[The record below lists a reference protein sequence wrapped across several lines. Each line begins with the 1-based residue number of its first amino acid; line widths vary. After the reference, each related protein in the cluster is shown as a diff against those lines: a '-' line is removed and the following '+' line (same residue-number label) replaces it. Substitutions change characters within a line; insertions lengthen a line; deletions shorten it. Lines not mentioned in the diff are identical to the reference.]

1 MFTDVHDYVN
11 PGYSFS
17 NRVFR
22 IPIPQF
28 FMLLYFNKEGI
39 INLFPH
45 KPFQL
50 AGFSILFVSATY
62 KAQKTEK
69 DSIYTSIQTVE
80 IVGRKS
86 KDYISDYS
94 FAATK
99 TAMKNKDLPL
109 TLNTVT
115 KELIHDSQAFRLG
128 DVLKNVAGVSS
139 VSFYNQYSIR
149 GISQNEEGQIINGMR
164 TRQYYFLQPMT
175 AHIERVEVFKGP
187 ASITMSSA
195 DPGGTINMVT
205 KKPLA
210 SSRYEVSLSGGS
222 FDTYRLTADLTGPLN
237 KSKTLLYRLNA
248 AHQDA
253 GSFRDHVKNN
263 GLLIAP
269 SLSFIPNDK
278 TSVNVEMIYNE
289 MNGNLDRGQ
298 PIFGAVAGKTD
309 LNSTPISLNLGA
321 PGDYFKTKDL
331 TLMGSLSHRLNKSIS
346 FNASYMKQFWDED
359 THETRTTN
367 SFVPDISNNPVPS
380 LAMMQYL
387 ERIQHWSVDNINVYF
402 NFSYKT
408 GTFHHQTLVGY
419 DSHAWEKKSGG
430 KQDAARGFL
439 MNDGSVSSSYNTTN
453 AALYQTM
460 VYNGIT
466 LPKPNVHPFDL
477 TPGAV
482 NHQGKD
488 YSVLNV
494 INPLPTALTTTHAAY
509 VQHLLTWKKFKLLA
523 GVRQEWF
530 QDITNYKKAEES
542 AFRNRKMLYRLGL
555 TYSINKN
562 TNIYGTYLT
571 GYQPQSNTI
580 SLMPQTANFTGSISA
595 SLYKPL
601 LSDLKEI
608 GVKTKLFKK
617 INAGFSVYEIHQKNI
632 LVNANNP
639 AEPDQLIQR
648 GADRSR
654 GFEAEFT
661 GYIVPQWN
669 IYAGYSYIDAKVW
682 DDSNLAL
689 IGLAKENTSKNSVNI
704 WTRYN
709 FTNIQALENF
719 GIGAGMLYQSKKI
732 PWYTRSFE
740 LPAYTTLDAAL
751 YYSVSPTKLQ
761 LALNVNNITN
771 TTYWSG
777 AQNYLRLF
785 PGSPRNY
792 LFTATYTF

>member
-1 MFTDVHDYVN
+1 M
-11 PGYSFS
+11 SFNS
-17 NRVFR
+17 H
-22 IPIPQF
+22 QT
-28 FMLLYFNKEGI
+28 GI
-39 INLFPH
+39 IHFISC
-45 KPFQL
+45 KPFHW
-50 AGFSILFVSATY
+50 ATFSFFLSSIAVH
-62 KAQKTEK
+62 AQKAKEDTV
-69 DSIYTSIQTVE
+69 STTIQTVE

-86 KDYISDYS
+86 KAYTSDYS

-99 TAMKNKDLPL
+99 IAMKNKDLPL

-115 KELIHDSQAFRLG
+115 KELISDRQAFRLG
-128 DVLKNVAGVSS
+128 DVLKNVAGVSNA
-139 VSFYNQYSIR
+139 SFYNQYSIR

-175 AHIERVEVFKGP
+175 PHIERVEVFKGP
-187 ASITMSSA
+187 ASITMSSV

-205 KKPLA
+205 KKPLT
-210 SSRYEVSLSGGS
+210 SPRYEMSLSGGS
-222 FDTYRLTADLTGPLN
+222 FDTYRLSADLTGPLN
-237 KSKTLLYRLNA
+237 KSRTLLYRFNG
-248 AHQDA
+248 AHQNA
-253 GSFRDHVKNN
+253 RSFRDNVKNN

-269 SLSFIPNDK
+269 SISFVPNDK
-278 TSVNVEMIYNE
+278 TSVNVEMIYSE

-298 PIFGAVAGKTD
+298 PIFGAVAGKTN

-331 TLMGSLSHRLNKSIS
+331 TLMGSLSHHFNKSIS
-346 FNASYMKQFWDED
+346 FNASYMKQRWDED

-367 SFVPDISNNPVPS
+367 SFVPDINNKPISS

-387 ERIQHWSVDNINVYF
+387 ERIQHWSVDNINAYF
-402 NFSYKT
+402 NFTYKT
-408 GTFHHQTLVGY
+408 GAFEHQTLVGY
-419 DSHAWEKKSGG
+419 DSHIWEKKSGG

-439 MNDGSVSSSYNTTN
+439 LKDGTVASSYNAAN
-453 AALYQTM
+453 AALYETII
-460 VYNGIT
+460 YNGII
-466 LPKPNVHPFDL
+466 LPKPNVNPFDL

-488 YSVLNV
+488 YAVLNI

-509 VQHLLTWKKFKLLA
+509 IQHLVTWKKLKLLA
-523 GVRQEWF
+523 GLRQEWF
-530 QDITNYKKAEES
+530 QDITNYKKQEES
-542 AFRNRKMLYRLGL
+542 SFRNQKMLYRVGL
-555 TYSINKN
+555 TYSITEN

-580 SLMPQTANFTGSISA
+580 SLMPQTANFTGAVSA

-601 LSDLKEI
+601 LSDLKEF

-617 INAGFSVYEIHQKNI
+617 IDASFSVYEINQKNI

-661 GYIVPQWN
+661 GYLLPQWH
-669 IYAGYSYIDAKVW
+669 IYAGYSYIDAKVK
-682 DDSNLAL
+682 DDSNPAL
-689 IGLAKENTSKNSVNI
+689 IGLAKENTSKNSVNL

-709 FTNIQALENF
+709 FTNIQALKDF

-732 PWYTRSFE
+732 PWFTRSFE
-740 LPAYTTLDAAL
+740 LPAYTTLDVAL
-751 YYSVSPTKLQ
+751 YYSVPQTRLQ

-771 TTYWSG
+771 TTYWVG

-785 PGSPRNY
+785 PGAPRNY
-792 LFTATYTF
+792 LFTATFKI

>member
-1 MFTDVHDYVN
+1 MIHFISSRPFKVGCFSLFLFST
-11 PGYSFS
+11 SF
-17 NRVFR
+17 
-22 IPIPQF
+22 
-28 FMLLYFNKEGI
+28 
-39 INLFPH
+39 H
-45 KPFQL
+45 
-50 AGFSILFVSATY
+50 
-62 KAQKTEK
+62 AQEIEK
-69 DSIYTSIQTVE
+69 DSIDTTIQTVE
-80 IVGRKS
+80 IIGRKS
-86 KDYISDYS
+86 KDYTSDYS

-99 TAMKNKDLPL
+99 IAMKNKDIPL

-115 KELIHDSQAFRLG
+115 KELITDRQAFRLG
-128 DVLKNVAGVSS
+128 DVLKNIAGVSNA
-139 VSFYNQYSIR
+139 SFYNQYSIR

-175 AHIERVEVFKGP
+175 PHIERVEVFKGP
-187 ASITMSSA
+187 ASITMSSV

-210 SSRYEVSLSGGS
+210 NPRYEISLSGGS
-222 FDTYRLTADLTGPLN
+222 FETYRLSTDLTGPLN
-237 KSKTLLYRLNA
+237 KGKTLLYRFNG

-253 GSFRDHVKNN
+253 RSFRDNVKNN

-278 TSVNVEMIYNE
+278 TSVNIEMIYNE
-289 MNGNLDRGQ
+289 MDGNLDRGQ

-331 TLMGSLSHRLNKSIS
+331 TLMGSLAHHFNKNIS

-367 SFVPDISNNPVPS
+367 SFVPDINNQPISS

-387 ERIQHWSVDNINVYF
+387 ERIQHWSVDNINAYF
-402 NFSYKT
+402 NFTYKT
-408 GTFHHQTLVGY
+408 GAFDHQTLIGY
-419 DSHAWEKKSGG
+419 DSHIWEKKSGG

-439 MNDGSVSSSYNTTN
+439 MKDGTVNSSYNPSN

-466 LPKPNVHPFDL
+466 LPKPNVNPFDL
-477 TPGAV
+477 TPGAL

-488 YSVLNV
+488 YAVLNV
-494 INPLPTALTTTHAAY
+494 INPLTPALTITHAAY
-509 VQHLLTWKKFKLLA
+509 IQHLLTWKKFKLLA
-523 GVRQEWF
+523 GLRQEWF
-530 QDITNYKKAEES
+530 QDITNYKKAQES
-542 AFRNRKMLYRLGL
+542 SFKNQKLLYRVGL
-555 TYSINKN
+555 TYSITES

-580 SLMPQTANFTGSISA
+580 SLMPQTANFTGAISA

-601 LSDLKEI
+601 LSDLKEL
-608 GVKTKLFKK
+608 GVKTKFLKK
-617 INAGFSVYEIHQKNI
+617 IDASFSVYEINQKNI

-661 GYIVPQWN
+661 GYILPQWH
-669 IYAGYSYIDAKVW
+669 IYAGYSYIDAKVL
-682 DDSNLAL
+682 DDSNPAL
-689 IGLAKENTSKNSVNI
+689 IGLAKENTSKNSVNL

-709 FTNIQALENF
+709 FTNIQALKDF

-732 PWYTRSFE
+732 PWFTRSFE
-740 LPAYTTLDAAL
+740 LPAYTALDVAL
-751 YYSVSPTKLQ
+751 YYSVPQSKIQ
-761 LALNVNNITN
+761 LSLNLNNIMN
-771 TTYWSG
+771 TTYWVG

-785 PGSPRNY
+785 PGAPRNY
-792 LFTATYTF
+792 LFTATYKI

>member
-1 MFTDVHDYVN
+1 M
-11 PGYSFS
+11 SFNS
-17 NRVFR
+17 H
-22 IPIPQF
+22 QT
-28 FMLLYFNKEGI
+28 GI
-39 INLFPH
+39 IH
-45 KPFQL
+45 CISCKPFHW
-50 AGFSILFVSATY
+50 ATFSFFLSSIAVHAQKAKGDTVSAT
-62 KAQKTEK
+62 
-69 DSIYTSIQTVE
+69 IQTVE

-86 KDYISDYS
+86 KAYTSDYS

-99 TAMKNKDLPL
+99 IAMKNKDLPL

-115 KELIHDSQAFRLG
+115 KELITDRQAFRLG
-128 DVLKNVAGVSS
+128 DVLKNVAGVSNA
-139 VSFYNQYSIR
+139 SFYNQYSIR

-175 AHIERVEVFKGP
+175 PHIERVEVFKGP
-187 ASITMSSA
+187 ASITMSSV

-205 KKPLA
+205 KKPLT
-210 SSRYEVSLSGGS
+210 SPRYEMSLSGGS
-222 FDTYRLTADLTGPLN
+222 FDTYRLSADLTGPLN
-237 KSKTLLYRLNA
+237 KSRTLLYRFNGAYQNA
-248 AHQDA
+248 R
-253 GSFRDHVKNN
+253 SFRDNVKNN

-269 SLSFIPNDK
+269 SISFVPNDK
-278 TSVNVEMIYNE
+278 TSVNVEMIYSE

-298 PIFGAVAGKTD
+298 PIFGAVAGKTN

-331 TLMGSLSHRLNKSIS
+331 TLMGSLSHHFNKSIS
-346 FNASYMKQFWDED
+346 FNASYMKQRWDED

-367 SFVPDISNNPVPS
+367 SFVPDINNKPISS

-387 ERIQHWSVDNINVYF
+387 ERIQHWSVDNINAYF
-402 NFSYKT
+402 NFTYKT
-408 GTFHHQTLVGY
+408 GAFEHQTLVGY
-419 DSHAWEKKSGG
+419 DSHIWEKKSGG

-439 MNDGSVSSSYNTTN
+439 LKDGTVASSYNAAN
-453 AALYQTM
+453 AALYETII
-460 VYNGIT
+460 YNGIT
-466 LPKPNVHPFDL
+466 LPKPNVNPFDL

-488 YSVLNV
+488 YAVLNI

-509 VQHLLTWKKFKLLA
+509 IQHLVTWKKLKLLA
-523 GVRQEWF
+523 GLRQEWF
-530 QDITNYKKAEES
+530 QDITNYKKQEES
-542 AFRNRKMLYRLGL
+542 SFRNQKMLYRVGL
-555 TYSINKN
+555 TYSITEN

-580 SLMPQTANFTGSISA
+580 SLMPQTANFTGAVSA

-601 LSDLKEI
+601 LSDLKEF

-617 INAGFSVYEIHQKNI
+617 IDASFSVYEINQKNI

-661 GYIVPQWN
+661 GYLLPQWH
-669 IYAGYSYIDAKVW
+669 IYAGYSYIDAKVKY
-682 DDSNLAL
+682 DSNPAL
-689 IGLAKENTSKNSVNI
+689 IGLAKENTSKNSVNL

-709 FTNIQALENF
+709 FTNIQALKDF

-732 PWYTRSFE
+732 PWFTRSFE
-740 LPAYTTLDAAL
+740 LPAYTTLDVAL
-751 YYSVSPTKLQ
+751 YYSVPQTRLQ
-761 LALNVNNITN
+761 LALNVNNINN
-771 TTYWSG
+771 TTYWVG

-785 PGSPRNY
+785 PGAPRNY
-792 LFTATYTF
+792 LFTATFKI

>member
-1 MFTDVHDYVN
+1 M
-11 PGYSFS
+11 SFNS
-17 NRVFR
+17 H
-22 IPIPQF
+22 QT
-28 FMLLYFNKEGI
+28 GI
-39 INLFPH
+39 IHFISC
-45 KPFQL
+45 KPFHW
-50 AGFSILFVSATY
+50 ATFSFFLSSIAVH
-62 KAQKTEK
+62 AQKAKGDTV
-69 DSIYTSIQTVE
+69 STTIQTVE

-86 KDYISDYS
+86 KAYTSDYS

-99 TAMKNKDLPL
+99 IAMKNKDLPL

-115 KELIHDSQAFRLG
+115 KELITDRQAFRLG
-128 DVLKNVAGVSS
+128 DVLKNVAGVSNA
-139 VSFYNQYSIR
+139 SFYNQYSIR

-175 AHIERVEVFKGP
+175 PHIERVEVFKGP
-187 ASITMSSA
+187 ASITMSSV

-205 KKPLA
+205 KKPLT
-210 SSRYEVSLSGGS
+210 SPRYEMSLSGGS
-222 FDTYRLTADLTGPLN
+222 FDTYRLSADLTGPFN
-237 KSKTLLYRLNA
+237 KSRTLLYRFNG
-248 AHQDA
+248 AHQNA
-253 GSFRDHVKNN
+253 RSFRDNVKNN

-269 SLSFIPNDK
+269 SISFVPNDK
-278 TSVNVEMIYNE
+278 TSVNVEMIYSE

-298 PIFGAVAGKTD
+298 PIFGAVAGKTN

-331 TLMGSLSHRLNKSIS
+331 TLMGSLSHHFNKSIS
-346 FNASYMKQFWDED
+346 FNASYMKQRWDED

-367 SFVPDISNNPVPS
+367 SFVPDINNKPISS

-387 ERIQHWSVDNINVYF
+387 ERIQHWSVDNINAYF
-402 NFSYKT
+402 NFTYKT
-408 GTFHHQTLVGY
+408 GAFEHQTLVGY
-419 DSHAWEKKSGG
+419 DSHIWEKKSGG

-439 MNDGSVSSSYNTTN
+439 LKDGTVASSYNAAN
-453 AALYQTM
+453 ATLYETII
-460 VYNGIT
+460 YNGIT
-466 LPKPNVHPFDL
+466 LPKPNVTPFDL

-488 YSVLNV
+488 YAVLNI

-509 VQHLLTWKKFKLLA
+509 IQHLVTWKKLKLLA
-523 GVRQEWF
+523 GLRQEWF
-530 QDITNYKKAEES
+530 QDITNYKKQEES
-542 AFRNRKMLYRLGL
+542 SFRNQKMLYRVGL
-555 TYSINKN
+555 TYSITEN

-580 SLMPQTANFTGSISA
+580 SLMPQTANFTGAVSA

-601 LSDLKEI
+601 LSDLKEF

-617 INAGFSVYEIHQKNI
+617 IDASFSVYEINQKNI

-661 GYIVPQWN
+661 GYLLPQWH
-669 IYAGYSYIDAKVW
+669 IYAGYSYIDAKVK
-682 DDSNLAL
+682 DDSNPAL
-689 IGLAKENTSKNSVNI
+689 IGLAKENTSKNSVNL

-709 FTNIQALENF
+709 FTNIQALKDF

-732 PWYTRSFE
+732 PWFTRSFE
-740 LPAYTTLDAAL
+740 LPAYTTLDVAL
-751 YYSVSPTKLQ
+751 YYSVPQTRLQ

-771 TTYWSG
+771 TTYWVG

-785 PGSPRNY
+785 PGAPRNY
-792 LFTATYTF
+792 LFTATFKI

>member
-1 MFTDVHDYVN
+1 M
-11 PGYSFS
+11 SFNS
-17 NRVFR
+17 H
-22 IPIPQF
+22 QT
-28 FMLLYFNKEGI
+28 GI
-39 INLFPH
+39 IH
-45 KPFQL
+45 CISCKPFHWATL
-50 AGFSILFVSATY
+50 SFFLSSIAVH
-62 KAQKTEK
+62 AQKAKGDTV
-69 DSIYTSIQTVE
+69 STTIQTVE

-86 KDYISDYS
+86 KAYTSDYS

-99 TAMKNKDLPL
+99 IAMKNKDLPL

-115 KELIHDSQAFRLG
+115 KELITDRQAFRLG
-128 DVLKNVAGVSS
+128 DVLKNVAGVSNA
-139 VSFYNQYSIR
+139 SFYNQYSIR

-175 AHIERVEVFKGP
+175 PHIERVEVFKGP
-187 ASITMSSA
+187 ASITMSSV

-205 KKPLA
+205 KKPLT
-210 SSRYEVSLSGGS
+210 SPRYEMSLSGGS
-222 FDTYRLTADLTGPLN
+222 FDTYRLSADLTGPLN
-237 KSKTLLYRLNA
+237 KSRTLLYRFNG
-248 AHQDA
+248 AHQNA
-253 GSFRDHVKNN
+253 RSFRENVKNN

-269 SLSFIPNDK
+269 SISFVPNDK
-278 TSVNVEMIYNE
+278 TSVNVEMIYSE

-298 PIFGAVAGKTD
+298 PIFGAVAGKTN

-331 TLMGSLSHRLNKSIS
+331 TLMGSLSHHFNKSIS
-346 FNASYMKQFWDED
+346 FNASYMKQRWDED

-367 SFVPDISNNPVPS
+367 SFVPDINNKPISS

-387 ERIQHWSVDNINVYF
+387 ERIQHWSVDNINAYF
-402 NFSYKT
+402 NFTYKT
-408 GTFHHQTLVGY
+408 GAFEHQTLVGY
-419 DSHAWEKKSGG
+419 DSHIWEKKSGG

-439 MNDGSVSSSYNTTN
+439 LKDGTVASSYNAAN
-453 AALYQTM
+453 ATLYETII
-460 VYNGIT
+460 YNGIT
-466 LPKPNVHPFDL
+466 LPKPNVNPFDL

-488 YSVLNV
+488 YAVLNI

-509 VQHLLTWKKFKLLA
+509 IQHLVTWKKLKLLA
-523 GVRQEWF
+523 GLRQEWF
-530 QDITNYKKAEES
+530 QDITNYKKQEES
-542 AFRNRKMLYRLGL
+542 SFRNQKMLYRVGL
-555 TYSINKN
+555 TYSITEN

-580 SLMPQTANFTGSISA
+580 SLMPQTANFTGAVSA

-601 LSDLKEI
+601 LSDLKEF

-617 INAGFSVYEIHQKNI
+617 IDASFSVYEINQKNI

-661 GYIVPQWN
+661 GYLLPQWH
-669 IYAGYSYIDAKVW
+669 IYAGYSYIDAKVK
-682 DDSNLAL
+682 DDSNPAL
-689 IGLAKENTSKNSVNI
+689 IGLAKENTSKNSVNL

-709 FTNIQALENF
+709 FTNIQALKDF

-732 PWYTRSFE
+732 PWFTRSFE
-740 LPAYTTLDAAL
+740 LPAYTTLDVAL
-751 YYSVSPTKLQ
+751 YYSVPQTRLQ

-771 TTYWSG
+771 TTYWVG

-785 PGSPRNY
+785 PGAPRNY
-792 LFTATYTF
+792 LFTATFKI

>member
-1 MFTDVHDYVN
+1 M
-11 PGYSFS
+11 SFNS
-17 NRVFR
+17 H
-22 IPIPQF
+22 QT
-28 FMLLYFNKEGI
+28 GI
-39 INLFPH
+39 IH
-45 KPFQL
+45 CISCKPFHW
-50 AGFSILFVSATY
+50 ATFSFFLSSITVH
-62 KAQKTEK
+62 AQKAKGDTV
-69 DSIYTSIQTVE
+69 STTIQTVE

-86 KDYISDYS
+86 KAYTSDYS

-99 TAMKNKDLPL
+99 IAMKNKDLPL

-115 KELIHDSQAFRLG
+115 KELISDRQAFRLG
-128 DVLKNVAGVSS
+128 DVLKNVAGVSNA
-139 VSFYNQYSIR
+139 SFYNQYSIR

-175 AHIERVEVFKGP
+175 PHIERVEVFKGP
-187 ASITMSSA
+187 ASITMSSV

-205 KKPLA
+205 KKPLT
-210 SSRYEVSLSGGS
+210 SPRYEMSLSGGS
-222 FDTYRLTADLTGPLN
+222 FDTYRLSADLTGPLN
-237 KSKTLLYRLNA
+237 KSRTLLYRFNG
-248 AHQDA
+248 AHQNA
-253 GSFRDHVKNN
+253 RSFRDNVKNN

-269 SLSFIPNDK
+269 SISFVPNDK
-278 TSVNVEMIYNE
+278 TSVNVEMIYSE

-298 PIFGAVAGKTD
+298 PIFGAVAGKTN

-331 TLMGSLSHRLNKSIS
+331 TLMGSLSHHFNKSIS
-346 FNASYMKQFWDED
+346 FNASYMKQRWDED

-367 SFVPDISNNPVPS
+367 SFVPDINNKPISS

-387 ERIQHWSVDNINVYF
+387 ERIQHWSVDNINAYF
-402 NFSYKT
+402 NFTYKT
-408 GTFHHQTLVGY
+408 GAFEHQTLVGY
-419 DSHAWEKKSGG
+419 DSHIWEKKSGG

-439 MNDGSVSSSYNTTN
+439 LKDGTVASSYNAAN
-453 AALYQTM
+453 AALYETII
-460 VYNGIT
+460 YNGII
-466 LPKPNVHPFDL
+466 LPKPNVNPFDL

-488 YSVLNV
+488 YAVLNI

-509 VQHLLTWKKFKLLA
+509 IQHLVTWKKLKLLA
-523 GVRQEWF
+523 GLRQEWF
-530 QDITNYKKAEES
+530 QDITNYKKQEES
-542 AFRNRKMLYRLGL
+542 SFRNQKMLYRVGL
-555 TYSINKN
+555 TYSITEN

-580 SLMPQTANFTGSISA
+580 SLMPQTANFTGAVSA

-601 LSDLKEI
+601 LSDLKEF

-617 INAGFSVYEIHQKNI
+617 IDANFSVYEINQKNI

-661 GYIVPQWN
+661 GYLLPQWH
-669 IYAGYSYIDAKVW
+669 IYAGYSYIDAKVK
-682 DDSNLAL
+682 DDSNPAL
-689 IGLAKENTSKNSVNI
+689 IGLAKENTSKNSVNL

-709 FTNIQALENF
+709 FTNIQALKDF

-732 PWYTRSFE
+732 PWFTRSFE
-740 LPAYTTLDAAL
+740 LPAYTTLDVAL
-751 YYSVSPTKLQ
+751 YYSVPQTRLQ

-771 TTYWSG
+771 TTYWVG

-785 PGSPRNY
+785 PGAPRNY
-792 LFTATYTF
+792 LFTATFKI

>member
-1 MFTDVHDYVN
+1 M
-11 PGYSFS
+11 SFNS
-17 NRVFR
+17 H
-22 IPIPQF
+22 QT
-28 FMLLYFNKEGI
+28 GI
-39 INLFPH
+39 IHFISC
-45 KPFQL
+45 KPFHW
-50 AGFSILFVSATY
+50 ATFSFFLSSIAVH
-62 KAQKTEK
+62 AQKAKGDTV
-69 DSIYTSIQTVE
+69 STTIQTVE

-86 KDYISDYS
+86 KAYTSDYS

-99 TAMKNKDLPL
+99 IAMKNKDLPL

-115 KELIHDSQAFRLG
+115 KELISDRQAFRLG
-128 DVLKNVAGVSS
+128 DVLKNVAGVSNA
-139 VSFYNQYSIR
+139 SFYNQYSIR

-175 AHIERVEVFKGP
+175 PHIERVEVFKGP
-187 ASITMSSA
+187 ASITMSSV

-205 KKPLA
+205 KKPLT
-210 SSRYEVSLSGGS
+210 SPRYEMSLSGGS
-222 FDTYRLTADLTGPLN
+222 FDTYRLSADLTGPLN
-237 KSKTLLYRLNA
+237 KSRTLLYRFNG
-248 AHQDA
+248 AHQNA
-253 GSFRDHVKNN
+253 RSFRDNVKNN

-269 SLSFIPNDK
+269 SISFVPNDK
-278 TSVNVEMIYNE
+278 TSVNVEMIYSE

-298 PIFGAVAGKTD
+298 PIFGAVAGKTN

-331 TLMGSLSHRLNKSIS
+331 TLMGSLSHHFNKSIS
-346 FNASYMKQFWDED
+346 FNASYMKQRWDED

-367 SFVPDISNNPVPS
+367 SFVPDINNKPISS

-387 ERIQHWSVDNINVYF
+387 ERIQHWSVDNINAYF
-402 NFSYKT
+402 NFTYKT
-408 GTFHHQTLVGY
+408 GAFEHQTLMGY
-419 DSHAWEKKSGG
+419 DSHIWEKKSGG

-439 MNDGSVSSSYNTTN
+439 LKDGTVASSYNAAN
-453 AALYQTM
+453 AALYETII
-460 VYNGIT
+460 YNGII
-466 LPKPNVHPFDL
+466 LPKPNVTPFDL

-488 YSVLNV
+488 YAVLNI

-509 VQHLLTWKKFKLLA
+509 IQHLVTWKKLKLLA
-523 GVRQEWF
+523 GLRQEWF
-530 QDITNYKKAEES
+530 QDITNYKKQEES
-542 AFRNRKMLYRLGL
+542 SFRNQKMLYRVGL
-555 TYSINKN
+555 TYSITEN

-580 SLMPQTANFTGSISA
+580 SLMPQTANFTGAVSA

-601 LSDLKEI
+601 LSDLKEF

-617 INAGFSVYEIHQKNI
+617 IDANFSVYEINQKNI

-648 GADRSR
+648 GADISR

-661 GYIVPQWN
+661 GYLLPQWH
-669 IYAGYSYIDAKVW
+669 IYAGYSYIDAKVK
-682 DDSNLAL
+682 DDSNPAL
-689 IGLAKENTSKNSVNI
+689 IGLAKENTSKNSVNL

-709 FTNIQALENF
+709 FNIQALKDF

-732 PWYTRSFE
+732 PWFTRSFE
-740 LPAYTTLDAAL
+740 LPAYTTLDVAL
-751 YYSVSPTKLQ
+751 YYSVPQTRLQ

-771 TTYWSG
+771 TTYWVG

-785 PGSPRNY
+785 PGAPRNY
-792 LFTATYTF
+792 LFTATFKI

>member
-1 MFTDVHDYVN
+1 M
-11 PGYSFS
+11 SFNS
-17 NRVFR
+17 H
-22 IPIPQF
+22 QT
-28 FMLLYFNKEGI
+28 GI
-39 INLFPH
+39 IH
-45 KPFQL
+45 CISCKPFHWATL
-50 AGFSILFVSATY
+50 SFFLSSIAVHAQKAKGDTVSAT
-62 KAQKTEK
+62 
-69 DSIYTSIQTVE
+69 IQTVE

-86 KDYISDYS
+86 KAYTSDYS

-99 TAMKNKDLPL
+99 IAMKNKDLPL

-115 KELIHDSQAFRLG
+115 KELISDRQAFRLG
-128 DVLKNVAGVSS
+128 DVLKNVAGVSNA
-139 VSFYNQYSIR
+139 SFYNQYSIR

-175 AHIERVEVFKGP
+175 PHIERVEVFKGP
-187 ASITMSSA
+187 ASITMSSV

-205 KKPLA
+205 KKPLT
-210 SSRYEVSLSGGS
+210 SPRYEMSLSGGS
-222 FDTYRLTADLTGPLN
+222 FDTYRLSADLTGPLN
-237 KSKTLLYRLNA
+237 KSRTLLYRFNG
-248 AHQDA
+248 AHQNA
-253 GSFRDHVKNN
+253 RSFRDNVKNN

-269 SLSFIPNDK
+269 SISFVPNDK
-278 TSVNVEMIYNE
+278 TSVNVEMIYSE

-298 PIFGAVAGKTD
+298 PIFGAVAGKTN

-331 TLMGSLSHRLNKSIS
+331 TLMGSLSHHFSKSIS
-346 FNASYMKQFWDED
+346 FNASYMKQRWDED

-367 SFVPDISNNPVPS
+367 SFVPDINNKSISS

-387 ERIQHWSVDNINVYF
+387 ERIQHWSVDNINAYF
-402 NFSYKT
+402 NFTYKT
-408 GTFHHQTLVGY
+408 GAFEHQTLVGY
-419 DSHAWEKKSGG
+419 DSHIWEKKSGG

-439 MNDGSVSSSYNTTN
+439 LKDGTVASSYNAAN
-453 AALYQTM
+453 AALYETII
-460 VYNGIT
+460 YNGIT
-466 LPKPNVHPFDL
+466 LPKPNVNPFDL

-488 YSVLNV
+488 YAVLNI

-509 VQHLLTWKKFKLLA
+509 IQHLVTWKKLKLLA
-523 GVRQEWF
+523 GLRQEWF
-530 QDITNYKKAEES
+530 QDITNYKKQEES
-542 AFRNRKMLYRLGL
+542 SFRNQKMLYRVGL
-555 TYSINKN
+555 TYSITEN

-571 GYQPQSNTI
+571 GYQPQSKTI
-580 SLMPQTANFTGSISA
+580 SLMPQTANFTGAVSA

-601 LSDLKEI
+601 LSDLKEF

-617 INAGFSVYEIHQKNI
+617 IDAHFSVYEINQKNI

-661 GYIVPQWN
+661 GYLLPQWH
-669 IYAGYSYIDAKVW
+669 IYAGYSYIDAKVK
-682 DDSNLAL
+682 DDSNPAL
-689 IGLAKENTSKNSVNI
+689 IGLAKENTSKNSVNL

-709 FTNIQALENF
+709 FTNIQALKDF

-732 PWYTRSFE
+732 PWFTRSFE
-740 LPAYTTLDAAL
+740 LPAYTTLDVAL
-751 YYSVSPTKLQ
+751 YYSVPQTRLQ

-771 TTYWSG
+771 TTYWVG

-785 PGSPRNY
+785 PGAPRNY
-792 LFTATYTF
+792 LFTATFKI

>member
-1 MFTDVHDYVN
+1 M
-11 PGYSFS
+11 SFNS
-17 NRVFR
+17 H
-22 IPIPQF
+22 QT
-28 FMLLYFNKEGI
+28 GI
-39 INLFPH
+39 IH
-45 KPFQL
+45 CISCKPFHWATL
-50 AGFSILFVSATY
+50 SFFLSSIAVHAQKAKGDTVSAT
-62 KAQKTEK
+62 
-69 DSIYTSIQTVE
+69 IQTVE

-86 KDYISDYS
+86 KAYTSDYS

-99 TAMKNKDLPL
+99 IAMKNKDLPL

-115 KELIHDSQAFRLG
+115 KELISDRQAFRLG
-128 DVLKNVAGVSS
+128 DVLKNVAGVSNA
-139 VSFYNQYSIR
+139 SFYNQYSIR

-175 AHIERVEVFKGP
+175 PHIERVEVFKGP
-187 ASITMSSA
+187 ASITMSSV

-205 KKPLA
+205 KKPLT
-210 SSRYEVSLSGGS
+210 SPRYEMSLSGGS
-222 FDTYRLTADLTGPLN
+222 FDTYRLSADLTGPLN
-237 KSKTLLYRLNA
+237 KSRTLLYRFNG
-248 AHQDA
+248 AHQNA
-253 GSFRDHVKNN
+253 RSFRDNVKNN

-269 SLSFIPNDK
+269 SISFVPNDK
-278 TSVNVEMIYNE
+278 TSVNVEMIYSE

-298 PIFGAVAGKTD
+298 PIFGAVAGKTN

-331 TLMGSLSHRLNKSIS
+331 TLMGSLSHHFSKSIS
-346 FNASYMKQFWDED
+346 FNASYMKQRWDED

-367 SFVPDISNNPVPS
+367 SFVPDINNKSISS

-387 ERIQHWSVDNINVYF
+387 ERIQHWSVDNINAYF
-402 NFSYKT
+402 NFTYKT
-408 GTFHHQTLVGY
+408 GAFEHQTLVGY
-419 DSHAWEKKSGG
+419 DSHIWEKKSGG

-439 MNDGSVSSSYNTTN
+439 LKDGTVASSYNAAN
-453 AALYQTM
+453 AALYETII
-460 VYNGIT
+460 YNGIT
-466 LPKPNVHPFDL
+466 LPKPNVNPFDL

-488 YSVLNV
+488 YAVLNI

-509 VQHLLTWKKFKLLA
+509 IQHLVTWKKLKLLA
-523 GVRQEWF
+523 GLRQEWF
-530 QDITNYKKAEES
+530 QDITNYKKQEES
-542 AFRNRKMLYRLGL
+542 SFRNQKMLYRVGL
-555 TYSINKN
+555 TYSITEN

-580 SLMPQTANFTGSISA
+580 SLMPQTANFTGAVSA

-601 LSDLKEI
+601 LSDLKEF

-617 INAGFSVYEIHQKNI
+617 IDAHFSVYEINQKNI

-661 GYIVPQWN
+661 GYLLPQWH
-669 IYAGYSYIDAKVW
+669 IYAGYSYIDAKVK
-682 DDSNLAL
+682 DDSNPAL
-689 IGLAKENTSKNSVNI
+689 IGLAKENTSKNSVNL

-709 FTNIQALENF
+709 FTNIQALKDF

-732 PWYTRSFE
+732 PWFTRSFE
-740 LPAYTTLDAAL
+740 LPAYTTLDVAL
-751 YYSVSPTKLQ
+751 YYSVPQTRLQ

-771 TTYWSG
+771 TTYWVG

-785 PGSPRNY
+785 PGAPRNY
-792 LFTATYTF
+792 LFTATFKI

>member
-1 MFTDVHDYVN
+1 MFKQVFQNT
-11 PGYSFS
+11 YSS
-17 NRVFR
+17 
-22 IPIPQF
+22 I
-28 FMLLYFNKEGI
+28 FMSLNSFKLGI
-39 INLFPH
+39 IHFISH
-45 KPFQL
+45 KPFQFACL
-50 AGFSILFVSATY
+50 SLFLFSTAVH
-62 KAQKTEK
+62 AQEIEK
-69 DSIYTSIQTVE
+69 DSIQTTIQTVE
-80 IVGRKS
+80 IIGRKS
-86 KDYISDYS
+86 KDYTSVYS

-99 TAMKNKDLPL
+99 IAMKNKDLPL

-115 KELIHDSQAFRLG
+115 KELITDRQAFRLG
-128 DVLKNVAGVSS
+128 EVLKNVAGVSNAS
-139 VSFYNQYSIR
+139 YYNQYSIR

-175 AHIERVEVFKGP
+175 PHIERVEVFKGP
-187 ASITMSSA
+187 ASITMSSV

-210 SSRYEVSLSGGS
+210 NPRYEVSLSGGS
-222 FDTYRLTADLTGPLN
+222 FDTYRLSTDLTGPLN
-237 KSKTLLYRLNA
+237 KVKTLLYRFNA

-253 GSFRDHVKNN
+253 RSFRDNVKNN

-278 TSVNVEMIYNE
+278 TSINIEMIYNE
-289 MNGNLDRGQ
+289 MNGSLDRGQ

-331 TLMGSLSHRLNKSIS
+331 TLMGSLAHHFTKNIS

-367 SFVPDISNNPVPS
+367 SFVPDINNQPISS
-380 LAMMQYL
+380 LAMMQYI
-387 ERIQHWSVDNINVYF
+387 ERIQHWTVDNINAYF
-402 NFSYKT
+402 NFTYKT
-408 GTFHHQTLVGY
+408 EGFDHQTLIGY
-419 DSHAWEKKSGG
+419 DSHIWEKKGGG

-439 MNDGSVSSSYNTTN
+439 MKDGTVNSSYNPSN

-460 VYNGIT
+460 IYNGLT
-466 LPKPNVHPFDL
+466 LPKPNVNPFDL
-477 TPGAV
+477 TPGAL

-488 YSVLNV
+488 YALLNI
-494 INPLPTALTTTHAAY
+494 INPLTTALTITHAAY
-509 VQHLLTWKKFKLLA
+509 IQHLLTWKKFKLLA
-523 GVRQEWF
+523 GLRQEWF
-530 QDITNYKKAEES
+530 QDITNYKKAQES
-542 AFRNRKMLYRLGL
+542 SFKNQKLLYRVGV
-555 TYSINKN
+555 TYSITES

-580 SLMPQTANFTGSISA
+580 SLMPQTANFTGAISA

-601 LSDLKEI
+601 LSDLKELGI
-608 GVKTKLFKK
+608 KTKFFKK
-617 INAGFSVYEIHQKNI
+617 IDASFSVYEINQKNI

-661 GYIVPQWN
+661 GYILPQWH
-669 IYAGYSYIDAKVW
+669 IYAGYSYIDAKVL
-682 DDSNLAL
+682 DDSNPAL
-689 IGLAKENTSKNSVNI
+689 IGLSKENTSKNSANI

-709 FTNIQALENF
+709 FTRIKALENF

-732 PWYTRSFE
+732 PWFTRSFE
-740 LPAYTTLDAAL
+740 LPAYIALDVAF
-751 YYSVSPTKLQ
+751 YYSVPQSKIQ
-761 LALNVNNITN
+761 LSLNLNNIMN
-771 TTYWSG
+771 TTYWLG

-785 PGSPRNY
+785 PGAPRNY
-792 LFTATYTF
+792 LFTATYKI

>member
-1 MFTDVHDYVN
+1 M
-11 PGYSFS
+11 SFNS
-17 NRVFR
+17 H
-22 IPIPQF
+22 QT
-28 FMLLYFNKEGI
+28 GI
-39 INLFPH
+39 IH
-45 KPFQL
+45 CISCKPFHW
-50 AGFSILFVSATY
+50 ATFSFFLSSIAVH
-62 KAQKTEK
+62 AQKAKGDTV
-69 DSIYTSIQTVE
+69 STTIQTVE

-86 KDYISDYS
+86 KAYTSDYS

-99 TAMKNKDLPL
+99 IAMKNKDLPL

-115 KELIHDSQAFRLG
+115 KELITDRQAFRLG
-128 DVLKNVAGVSS
+128 DVLKNVAGVSNA
-139 VSFYNQYSIR
+139 SFYNQYSIR

-175 AHIERVEVFKGP
+175 PHIERVEVFKGP
-187 ASITMSSA
+187 ASITMSSV

-205 KKPLA
+205 KKPLT
-210 SSRYEVSLSGGS
+210 SPRYEMSLSGGS
-222 FDTYRLTADLTGPLN
+222 FDTYRLSADLTGPLN
-237 KSKTLLYRLNA
+237 KSRTLLYRFNG
-248 AHQDA
+248 AHQNA
-253 GSFRDHVKNN
+253 RSFRDNVKNN

-269 SLSFIPNDK
+269 SISFVPNDK
-278 TSVNVEMIYNE
+278 TSVNVEMIYSE

-298 PIFGAVAGKTD
+298 PIFGAVAGKTN

-331 TLMGSLSHRLNKSIS
+331 TLMGSLSHHFNKSIS
-346 FNASYMKQFWDED
+346 FNASYMKQRWDED

-367 SFVPDISNNPVPS
+367 SFVPDINNKPISS

-387 ERIQHWSVDNINVYF
+387 ERIQHWSVDNINAYF
-402 NFSYKT
+402 NFTYKT
-408 GTFHHQTLVGY
+408 GTFEHQTLVGY
-419 DSHAWEKKSGG
+419 DSHIWEKKSGG

-439 MNDGSVSSSYNTTN
+439 LKDGTVASSYNAAN
-453 AALYQTM
+453 AALYETII
-460 VYNGIT
+460 YNGIT
-466 LPKPNVHPFDL
+466 LPKPNVNPFDL

-488 YSVLNV
+488 YAVLNI

-509 VQHLLTWKKFKLLA
+509 IQHLVTWKKLKLLA
-523 GVRQEWF
+523 GLRQEWF
-530 QDITNYKKAEES
+530 QDITNYKKQEES
-542 AFRNRKMLYRLGL
+542 SFRNQKMLYRVGL
-555 TYSINKN
+555 TFSITEN

-580 SLMPQTANFTGSISA
+580 SLMPQTANFTGAVSA

-601 LSDLKEI
+601 LSDLKEF

-617 INAGFSVYEIHQKNI
+617 IDANFSVYEINQKNI

-661 GYIVPQWN
+661 GYLLPQWH
-669 IYAGYSYIDAKVW
+669 IYAGYSYIDAKVK
-682 DDSNLAL
+682 DDSNPAL
-689 IGLAKENTSKNSVNI
+689 IDLAKENTSKNSVNL

-709 FTNIQALENF
+709 FTNIQALKDF

-732 PWYTRSFE
+732 PWFTRSFE
-740 LPAYTTLDAAL
+740 LPAYTTLDVAL
-751 YYSVSPTKLQ
+751 YYSVPQTRLQ

-771 TTYWSG
+771 TTYWVG

-785 PGSPRNY
+785 PGAPRNY
-792 LFTATYTF
+792 LFTATFKI